1 MRTGPGVST
10 ALCRLNLWRA
20 PAHSPRRSSPRPP
33 LPQAALLSRS
43 WGPGLRLVS
52 LLSFRLVT
60 PSLSASVASSGLEGA
75 AGRITPSVS
84 PTGSLAH
91 YSAMKRA
98 RLFLPRFIFLTWG
111 SGRRVRLWG
120 SLGKAVGCRRSRLR
134 GSRHGCR
141 AQLSV
146 QLVRG
151 VNGSRHPGSH
161 PSAATRQPRP
171 GWGCFSSPEV
181 FPHLGG
187 GGFSL

>member
-60 PSLSASVASSGLEGA
+60 PSHSASVASSGLEGA
-75 AGRITPSVS
+75 TRRITPSVS

-91 YSAMKRA
+91 YSATKRA
-98 RLFLPRFIFLTWG
+98 VSSCCALFSSPG
-111 SGRRVRLWG
+111 DQAGVGDCGG

-134 GSRHGCR
+134 GSRHGCG